1 LAAIIALEMLT
12 QGVYFDSES
21 VYGLPVNKALVTKTL
36 RALLDEGVIRKSSTR
51 AKYLFTD
58 AFLQAMG
65 DQIAE
70 GMPRGIFVHYP
81 DLAVFDVCGIGN
93 WTEEELQVYVRR
105 LKEHW
110 LLRTDGVSK

>member
-1 LAAIIALEMLT
+1 MLN
-12 QGVYFDSES
+12 QGVYFDSQS
-21 VYGLPVNKALVTKTL
+21 VYRLPANKALVTKTL
-36 RALLDEGVIRKSSTR
+36 RALVDEGVIRKSSTR

-58 AFLQAMG
+58 AFLEAMG

-81 DLAVFDVCGIGN
+81 DLAVFDICGIGN

-105 LKEHW
+105 LKERW
-110 LLRTDGVSK
+110 V